1 MICIV
6 EEEKD
11 IVKYEVEINREELEK
26 IQKEMIDKCSRI
38 IHYQYQA
45 EGIMS
50 ADYFKKN
57 DIRNYTE
64 TLVGT
69 KEYDDG
75 PDTEIYLRDYDEY
88 YYPLLAHYVESLLNG
103 DTSFLPEIMT
113 YKGNVL
119 VTEQISNIKQAI
131 IKELS
136 KPLVN
141 INLDSIVERTDE
153 LRNLQEIE
161 KSNKNQKNDMEY
173 HSKVVGNIKL
183 KEIER
188 LDRKS
193 VESVENFYGKRLI
206 KSLANHQQS
215 WNKE

>member
-45 EGIMS
+45 EGIMR
-50 ADYFKKN
+50 ADYFKKH

-75 PDTEIYLRDYDEY
+75 ADTKIYLRDYDEY
-88 YYPLLAHYVESLLNG
+88 YHPLLAHYVESLLNG

-113 YKGNVL
+113 YKGNVR
-119 VTEQISNIKQAI
+119 VTEQISNIKQEMI
-131 IKELS
+131 EEVS

-141 INLDSIVERTDE
+141 INLDILVERTDE

-161 KSNKNQKNDMEY
+161 KSNKNQKSDMEY
-173 HSKVVGNIKL
+173 HSKVVHNIKL
-183 KEIER
+183 KKIER

-206 KSLANHQQS
+206 KSQTNHQKS
-215 WNKE
+215 

>member
-88 YYPLLAHYVESLLNG
+88 YHPLLAHYVESLLNG

-153 LRNLQEIE
+153 LRKIQEIE
-161 KSNKNQKNDMEY
+161 KNKKKKKNDMEY

-215 WNKE
+215 

>member
-11 IVKYEVEINREELEK
+11 IVKYEVEINREELIR

-38 IHYQYQA
+38 IHYHYQA
-45 EGIMS
+45 EGIMG
-50 ADYFKKN
+50 AAYFKNN

-64 TLVGT
+64 ILVGT
-69 KEYDDG
+69 KQYYDG
-75 PDTEIYLRDYDEY
+75 SDTEIYLRDYDEY
-88 YYPLLAHYVESLLNG
+88 YHPLLAHYVECLLNG
-103 DTSFLPEIMT
+103 DTSFLPEIMA
-113 YKGNVL
+113 YKGNTQ
-119 VTEQISNIKQAI
+119 VTEKISNIKQAMI
-131 IKELS
+131 DELG

-215 WNKE
+215 

>member
-11 IVKYEVEINREELEK
+11 IVKYEVEINREELIR

-38 IHYQYQA
+38 IHYHYQA
-45 EGIMS
+45 EGIMG
-50 ADYFKKN
+50 AAYFKNN

-64 TLVGT
+64 ILVGT
-69 KEYDDG
+69 KQYYDG
-75 PDTEIYLRDYDEY
+75 SDTEIYLRDYDEY
-88 YYPLLAHYVESLLNG
+88 YHPLLANYVECLLNG
-103 DTSFLPEIMT
+103 DTSFLPEIMA
-113 YKGNVL
+113 YKGNTQ
-119 VTEQISNIKQAI
+119 VTEKISNIKQAMI
-131 IKELS
+131 DELG

-141 INLDSIVERTDE
+141 INLDNLVKRTDE
-153 LRNLQEIE
+153 LRSLQEIE

-215 WNKE
+215 